1 MVNKK
6 RKMKRTWG
14 DKLTYAST
22 TLILLLVL
30 LVVGYPVVFIISAS
44 MSSSNALLAGQVL
57 LWPVEFTLDSYK
69 FIMQYQAVWSG
80 LKNTMIV
87 LVAQTSIEMT
97 LTVLCAYPLS
107 KSTYRRKKYLTVVF
121 LITMMFGAGLVPSF
135 LIKSKLGLVG
145 SRWAVILAGCLST
158 YNMLIVRTAFV
169 SVPKELFEAA
179 EIDGASHFQCLVK
192 VGLPLVKAT
201 LSVILLYSLVN
212 SWNEYFNS
220 MIYLRDRAKYPLQ
233 LILRTILLGSQSI
246 DMSNVSST
254 QLIQQA
260 NDGIAGIRYALIV
273 MSTVPVLVLYMA
285 IQKSFKKGIMVGSV
299 KG

>member
-6 RKMKRTWG
+6 RKMKRSWG

-22 TLILLLVL
+22 TLVLLLVL
-30 LVVGYPVVFIISAS
+30 VVVGYPVLYVISAS
-44 MSSSNALLAGQVL
+44 VSGSKALLTGQVI
-57 LWPVEFTLDSYK
+57 LWPVNFTLDSYK
-69 FIMQYQAVWSG
+69 FIMQYQAVWTG

-87 LVAQTSIEMT
+87 LVVQTTIEMAM
-97 LTVLCAYPLS
+97 TVLCAYPLS

-121 LITMMFGAGLVPSF
+121 FITMMFGAGLVPSF

-145 SRWAVILAGCLST
+145 SRWAVILSGCLSI
-158 YNMLIVRTAFV
+158 YNMLIVRTAFA

-179 EIDGASHFQCLVK
+179 EIDGASHVQCLTK

-201 LSVILLYSLVN
+201 FSVILLYSLVN

-220 MIYLRDRAKYPLQ
+220 MIYLRDKAKYPLQ

-246 DMSNVSST
+246 DMENVSSA